1 MIQITLNTLMGM
13 EQLFG
18 GKKSQIIQ
26 LPQNSTIESMLH
38 DLRRMFEESFKDYE
52 IDYQTINM
60 LKEYTNNNYQKI
72 EKEIDKL
79 KMLKFDEKKIT
90 KEDIKEVTLKDFD
103 TNIFDFLKAINN
115 IFPMFFFASFPNV
128 RHNGKY

>member
-38 DLRRMFEESFKDYE
+38 DLRRMFEESFKDYVTMQDF
-52 IDYQTINM
+52 IF
-60 LKEYTNNNYQKI
+60 QKRI
-72 EKEIDKL
+72 VIMVNGVSIYAKDN
-79 KMLKFDEKKIT
+79 FATKIH
-90 KEDIKEVTLKDFD
+90 DGDRVLF
-103 TNIFDFLKAINN
+103 
-115 IFPMFFFASFPNV
+115 FPPIA
-128 RHNGKY
+128 GG